1 MAGQEQHHNW
11 LFTSGTQVGHSALNA
26 LKHPG
31 KVANLAVAKFKEN
44 FLWERYYQSIPGRKT
59 KAWIPHDPRIHQQV
73 TEELHRSGYDVRP
86 YRIDISDLHGY
97 LARANYAN
105 YPTYYRGGKS
115 LNFAEKSL
123 EHYLA
128 TKFLDLS
135 REDIF
140 MDVANAG
147 APVPEIY
154 RDLFGCTAYRQDLV
168 FPAGIKDEM
177 IGGDAAKMPV
187 PDGFAT
193 KMSLHCSFEHF
204 EQTSDIEFIREANRV
219 LQTAGRLVILP
230 LYLFNE
236 YAIQT
241 DPVALPKGSNPFDP
255 QARIYCARGYGNRHG
270 RFYSIPQFTARIR
283 ENLGR
288 FRLTL
293 YVVQNEHEVS
303 ATCYIKFIAVLEKM
317 A

>member
-1 MAGQEQHHNW
+1 MAAQDQHHSW
-11 LFTSGTQVGHSALNA
+11 LFTSGAAVGYSALNA
-26 LKHPG
+26 LKDPR
-31 KVANLAVAKFKEN
+31 KAANFAVSKFKEN

-59 KAWIPHDPRIHQQV
+59 KAWIPQDPRTHQEI
-73 TEELHRSGYDVRP
+73 TEELQRSGYEVRP
-86 YRIDISDLHGY
+86 YRIDVSDLHGY
-97 LARANYAN
+97 LARAKYAK
-105 YPTYYRGGKS
+105 YPAYCRGGRA
-115 LNFAEKSL
+115 LIFPEKSL

-135 REDIF
+135 HEDIF
-140 MDVANAG
+140 MDIANAG
-147 APVPEIY
+147 SPVPEIY
-154 RDLFGCTAYRQDLV
+154 RELFGCVAYRQDLV
-168 FPAGIKDEM
+168 FPAGIKNGM
-177 IGGDAAKMPV
+177 IGGDAAQMPV

-204 EQTSDIEFIREANRV
+204 EQTSDIRFIREASRV
-219 LQTAGRLVILP
+219 LKAAGRLVILP

-241 DPVALPKGSNPFDP
+241 DPIALPKGVNPFDP

-283 ENLGR
+283 DNLGPL
-288 FRLTL
+288 RLTL
-293 YVVQNEHEVS
+293 YVVQNEHEVNPS
-303 ATCYIKFIAVLEKM
+303 CYVKFIAVLEKT